1 MMTARRPTPRLIQA
15 FGCLRIGLHLL
26 WGAVTVALIYPFVRE
41 SRKLGLKQRWSRQLL
56 DILGVRL
63 DAHLTGVAPGS
74 LIVANH
80 ISWLDIYALNAARP
94 MAFISKSEVRR
105 WPLIGWLAANTDTV
119 FLNRGSRR
127 HAKAVNAQISGLLK
141 ADKDVAMFP
150 EGTTTDGTHLLDFHG
165 ALLQPAVDTGRPVQ
179 PVALSY
185 FDADGRRSQVPA
197 YIGETSLGESIAA
210 ILACRSLTVRLRPT
224 PALATPTRQRRE
236 LALAARG
243 AIAYHL
249 GISPAIDWPEPVRD
263 LLGEQAD
270 GTVTVSADRPNPV
283 TAG

>member
-1 MMTARRPTPRLIQA
+1 MTGRLPMPRLIQVL
-15 FGCLRIGLHLL
+15 GCLRIGLHLL
-26 WGAVTVALIYPFVRE
+26 SGAVTVALIYPFVRD
-41 SRKLGLKQRWSRQLL
+41 SRKLWLKQRWSHQLL

-94 MAFISKSEVRR
+94 MAFISKSEVRS

-127 HAKAVNAQISGLLK
+127 HAKAVNIQINGLLN

-150 EGTTTDGTHLLDFHG
+150 EGTTTDGTYLLNFHG
-165 ALLQPAVDTGRPVQ
+165 ALLQPAVDAGRPVQ

-185 FDADGRRSQVPA
+185 FDADGRRSLVPA
-197 YIGETSLGESIAA
+197 YIGETTLGESIAA

-224 PALATPTRQRRE
+224 PALDPQTMQRRE
-236 LALAARG
+236 LAHTARG
-243 AIAYHL
+243 AIAYNL
-249 GISPAIDWPEPVRD
+249 GISPAHDWPEPVRD
-263 LLGEQAD
+263 LPGEQAD
-270 GTVTVSADRPNPV
+270 GTASADRPNPA